1 MMSTD
6 PDIFSVMTV
15 HALDVATETAERVAR
30 EHWGIAGTAR
40 VLTGERDRN
49 FHFRAEDGREFVLK
63 FANPVERAEVVDM
76 QIQALR
82 HVAGVDP
89 SFPVPRVIPMP
100 DGSVE
105 TLVPHET
112 GGIQRVRLLS
122 WVPGTLLHA
131 ARRSAAQRAA
141 CGRGLARLE
150 VALAGFTHP
159 ATGHALIWD
168 MQHLLRLREL
178 APMLGTQEARDVFGS
193 ILDEFAARVAPA
205 LPNLRRQVLYNDMNG
220 GNTLVDST
228 DHDRLAGIID
238 FGDMVETAVA
248 IDVGTGATSQLAT
261 DINEVTALGLF
272 VGGYHAVYRLL
283 PEEIALI
290 PLLTAARI
298 AMSLTLQSWHR
309 KVQPDN
315 PHYADVTE
323 AMLRRR
329 LDNIAALRAP
339 GVEAALRRACAV

>member
-1 MMSTD
+1 MSTE

-15 HALDVATETAERVAR
+15 HALDVSTETAERVAQQ
-30 EHWGIAGTAR
+30 HWGITGRAR
-40 VLTGERDRN
+40 LLTGERDRN
-49 FHFRAEDGREFVLK
+49 FHVRAADGREFVLK
-63 FANPVERAEVVDM
+63 FANPVEDAAVVDM

-82 HVAGVDP
+82 HVARVDP

-122 WVPGTLLHA
+122 WVPGALLHA
-131 ARRSAAQRAA
+131 SRRSAAQRVA

-150 VALAGFTHP
+150 VALSGFSHP

-168 MQHLLRLREL
+168 MQHMLRLREL
-178 APMLGTQEARDVFGS
+178 VPMLGSEEAREVFVS
-193 ILDEFAARVAPA
+193 ILDDFAARVAPA

-220 GNTLVDST
+220 GNTLVDSA

-248 IDVGTGATSQLAT
+248 IDVGTGATSQLAP
-261 DINEVTALGLF
+261 DMDEVTALGLF
-272 VGGYHAVYRLL
+272 VGGYHAVYPLL
-283 PEEIALI
+283 AEEIALI

-298 AMSLTLQSWHR
+298 GMSLTLQSWHR
-309 KVQPDN
+309 AVQPDN
-315 PHYADVTE
+315 PHYADVTAE
-323 AMLRRR
+323 VLRRR

-339 GVEAALRRACAV
+339 GVEAALRRACLE